1 VTSPIVRQEVSV
13 VVAADDHKPESGALT
28 LDALAIPYGR
38 ATFDLPLNADT
49 ALEDFDPR
57 DDVRALVTA
66 SEATSATSRTFDLGI
81 RSRSVDYV
89 AKTVSLECATDEALL
104 QDYATLTTDEGARA
118 EEGSLR
124 GVVDYVLARI
134 GASLAPGPW
143 DADVTARWTLTNLS
157 MKPRTQATTGFGTGL
172 NANFIGMDS
181 TSGAFV
187 GSAYPYWRANTPGE
201 TYITDTDP
209 LPVSEGSTFTA
220 SVRFNSEQPNRAM
233 RLIIHWLND
242 AGTFIEDE
250 VGPDVIATTQ
260 PVWTVASVTGTVPRN
275 RGITKMRLVYD
286 ATAQINGEA
295 FGLSG
300 IVITTGPEVVPYFD
314 GNGSI
319 PADANYTYSWTGA
332 AGASQS
338 ERSALVDRPP
348 ELFTW
353 KPGTTAWDFLSPLL
367 STAGLRLF
375 CDELRVWRLID
386 PAAYTVDGFVRLS
399 AFNVVTATDTISR
412 EDPDV
417 FATGVVIR
425 YAWQDVDNVGQIA
438 YDTAGTPEKVAV
450 IDYAR
455 TFPGPGAAAAV
466 LARRSGTGR
475 TQDVDALTLWD
486 TTPGADASISLPDA
500 PEQQGKVS
508 SVRFSM
514 GDDAVMSVG
523 TRGLIDIPPGSWL
536 AWDPEQTWV
545 EVPAGVT
552 WISLP

>member
-28 LDALAIPYGR
+28 LDSLAIPYGR

-104 QDYATLTTDEGARA
+104 QDYATLTTDNGARA
-118 EEGSLR
+118 LEGSLR

-134 GASLAPGPW
+134 GAALSPGPW

-157 MKPRTQATTGFGTGL
+157 TKPRTESTAGLSTGL
-172 NANFIGMDS
+172 NASTIGLDT

-187 GSAYPYWRANTPGE
+187 GVNYPYWVAAAAGE
-201 TYITDTDP
+201 SYIVDTDP

-220 SVRFNSEQPNRAM
+220 SIRFRSQLANRTM
-233 RLIIHWLND
+233 RLIIHWLTES
-242 AGTFIEDE
+242 GTFVEDE
-250 VGPDVIATTQ
+250 VGASIVAQ
-260 PVWTVASVTGTVPRN
+260 PAPSWTVATATGTVPRN
-275 RGITKMRLVYD
+275 RGITKMRLIYSAD
-286 ATAQINGEA
+286 AQVPGEA
-295 FGLSG
+295 FGLDG
-300 IVITTGPEVVPYFD
+300 IVITTGPEAVPYFD

-319 PADANYTYSWTGA
+319 PADPHYTYSWSGTVA
-332 AGASQS
+332 ASQS
-338 ERSALVDRPP
+338 ERSAIVDRPP
-348 ELFTW
+348 ELFSW

-367 STAGLRLF
+367 TTAGLRLF
-375 CDELRVWRLID
+375 CDEVRVWRLID
-386 PAAYTVDGFVRLS
+386 PAAYVVDGFVRLS
-399 AFNVVTATDTISR
+399 TFNVVTATDTISR
-412 EDPDV
+412 EDPEV

-425 YAWQDVDNVGQIA
+425 YAWQDDDNVGQLA

-508 SVRFSM
+508 SVRFSL

-536 AWDPEQTWV
+536 AWDPDQTWV